1 MQDKDVEIYI
11 YVSYQFIYLFFN
23 SVILANE
30 QHSLKNC
37 RRVSLIPSVL
47 KSIIDRILES
57 EFILARIFVAELVK
71 N

>member
-1 MQDKDVEIYI
+1 MLEYI

-47 KSIIDRILES
+47 KSIIDESDRILES